1 MTDPNEYTLPQDVK
15 SKGIII
21 MEEKNIQGATILR
34 GMTQDGSARILV
46 INSRKIV
53 DDMTKYHHTSPTATA
68 ALGRTVTA
76 ASMIGTMLPE
86 DGDTVTVSI
95 SGDGEA
101 GKIIAVGDYFGNV
114 KGYIQNPLV
123 NPPKKSN
130 GKLDV
135 GAAVGRGTI
144 SFVKS
149 VGAIEPQIGTIELVS
164 GEIAED
170 IATYFAKSEQIPT
183 VLSLG
188 VLVDTDYS
196 CLAAGGVLIQL
207 MPFPD
212 DKTVDLIERN
222 AQDLVNVSR
231 YFRDGLDNKQ
241 IADIAMRDIPY
252 DIFDTLNVE
261 YKCDCSRER
270 MYKKIKSLGK
280 KEILTM
286 LDEQAAEGKARE
298 LTAVCRF
305 CNTEYTYT
313 ESELTK

>member
-1 MTDPNEYTLPQDVK
+1 MSEGVK
-15 SKGIII
+15 K
-21 MEEKNIQGATILR
+21 ATILR
-34 GMTQDGSARILV
+34 GMTHDGSARILV
-46 INSRKIV
+46 INSKEIV
-53 DDMTKYHHTSPTATA
+53 NDVVKYHKTTPTATA
-68 ALGRTVTA
+68 TLGRVVTA

-86 DGDTVTVSI
+86 SGDSVTISI
-95 SGDGEA
+95 SGDGDA

-114 KGYIQNPLV
+114 KGYIQNPAA
-123 NPPKKSN
+123 NPPKKPN

-135 GAAVGRGTI
+135 GAAVGNGTI

-149 VGAIEPQIGTIELVS
+149 VGANEPQIGTIELVS

-212 DKTVDLIERN
+212 EATVDLIERN
-222 AQDLVNVSR
+222 ASDLVNISR
-231 YFRDGLDNKQ
+231 YFERGLDNKA
-241 IADIAMRDIPY
+241 IADIAMRDIEY
-252 DIFDTLNVE
+252 DIFDTLEVS
-261 YKCDCSRER
+261 YKCDCAHDR
-270 MYKKIKSLGK
+270 MKKKIKSLGE
-280 KEILTM
+280 KEILSM
-286 LDEQAAEGKARE
+286 LAEQEAEGKARE

-305 CNTEYTYT
+305 CNTSYTY
-313 ESELTK
+313 SEGELLK

>member
-1 MTDPNEYTLPQDVK
+1 MT
-15 SKGIII
+15 
-21 MEEKNIQGATILR
+21 R
-34 GMTQDGSARILV
+34 DGSARILV
-46 INSRKIV
+46 IDSRKIV
-53 DDMTKYHHTSPTATA
+53 NDMIKYHHTAPTATA

-86 DGDTVTVSI
+86 SGDTVTVSI
-95 SGDGEA
+95 AGDGEA

-114 KGYIQNPLV
+114 KGYIQNPLA
-123 NPPKKSN
+123 NPPKKPS

-149 VGAIEPQIGTIELVS
+149 VGNIEPQIGTIELVS

-188 VLVDTDYS
+188 VLVDVDYT

-212 DKTVDLIERN
+212 EATVDLIERN
-222 AQDLVNVSR
+222 ARDLVNVSR
-231 YFRDGLDNKQ
+231 LFEKGLTPLE
-241 IADIAMRDIPY
+241 IAEIAMRDIPFDPY
-252 DIFDTLNVE
+252 DTLEVE
-261 YKCDCSRER
+261 YKCDCARDR
-270 MYKKIKSLGK
+270 MLKKIKSLGK
-280 KEILTM
+280 KEIITM
-286 LDEQAAEGKARE
+286 LNEQEAEGKARE
-298 LTAVCRF
+298 LSAVCRF
-305 CNTEYTYT
+305 CNTEYTY
-313 ESELTK
+313 SEKELLK

>member
-1 MTDPNEYTLPQDVK
+1 M
-15 SKGIII
+15 
-21 MEEKNIQGATILR
+21 EKNSKKSLMLR
-34 GMTQDGSARILV
+34 AMTQDGSARLLV
-46 INSRKIV
+46 LDSTAMVNAMRQV
-53 DDMTKYHHTSPTATA
+53 HTTTPTATA

-86 DGDTVTVSI
+86 EGDSVTISF

-114 KGYIQNPLV
+114 KSYIQNPLA
-123 NPPKKSN
+123 NPPKKPN

-135 GAAVGRGTI
+135 GAAVGRGTL
-144 SFVKS
+144 SFVKA
-149 VGAIEPQIGTIELVS
+149 VGDGDIQTGMTEIVT

-188 VLVDTDYS
+188 VKVDKDYS

-222 AQDLVNVSR
+222 SAALSNISSC
-231 YFRDGLDNKQ
+231 FEMGLSVEQ
-241 IADIAMRDIPY
+241 IADIAMKDIPY
-252 DIFDTLNVE
+252 DVFDKLEVE
-261 YKCDCSRER
+261 YRCDCSRDR
-270 MYKKIKSLGK
+270 MRKKILSLGRGEVAK
-280 KEILTM
+280 L
-286 LDEQAAEGKARE
+286 LDEQEAEGKPRE

-305 CNTEYTYT
+305 CNGEYTY
-313 ESELTK
+313 SEKQLLG

>member
-1 MTDPNEYTLPQDVK
+1 MANT
-15 SKGIII
+15 
-21 MEEKNIQGATILR
+21 EKATILR
-34 GMTQDGSARILV
+34 GMTHDGSARILV

-53 DDMTKYHHTSPTATA
+53 NDMIGFHRTSPTASA
-68 ALGRTVTA
+68 ALGRMVTA

-86 DGDTVTVSI
+86 EGDSVTISI

-101 GKIIAVGDYFGNV
+101 GKLIAVGDYYGNV
-114 KGYIQNPLV
+114 KGYIQNPLA
-123 NPPKKSN
+123 NPPKNPN

-135 GAAVGRGTI
+135 GAAIGQGTI

-149 VGAIEPQIGTIELVS
+149 VGDGEPQIGTIELVS

-212 DKTVDLIERN
+212 ESTVDLIERN
-222 AQDLVNVSR
+222 AADLVNISR
-231 YFRDGLDNKQ
+231 HFNAGLDNKA

-252 DIFDTLNVE
+252 DIFDTLEVE
-261 YKCDCSRER
+261 YKCDCGHDR
-270 MYKKIKSLGK
+270 MKKKIQSLGK

-286 LDEQAAEGKARE
+286 LDEQEAEGKERA
-298 LTAVCRF
+298 LTAICRF
-305 CNTEYTYT
+305 CNTEYTY
-313 ESELTK
+313 SEKELLK

>member
-1 MTDPNEYTLPQDVK
+1 MSENKK
-15 SKGIII
+15 S
-21 MEEKNIQGATILR
+21 TILR
-34 GMTQDGSARILV
+34 GMTHDGSARILV
-46 INSRKIV
+46 INSKEIV
-53 DDMTKYHHTSPTATA
+53 DSIVKYHHTSPTATA

-86 DGDTVTVSI
+86 DGDSLTISI

-101 GKIIAVGDYFGNV
+101 GKIIAVADYYGRV
-114 KGYIQNPLV
+114 KGYIQNPLA
-123 NPPKKSN
+123 NPPKKPN

-135 GAAVGRGTI
+135 GAAVGEGTI

-149 VGAIEPQIGTIELVS
+149 VGSNEPQIGTIELVS

-188 VLVDTDYS
+188 VLVDRDYS

-212 DKTVDLIERN
+212 EATVDLIERN
-222 AQDLVNVSR
+222 AADLVNISR
-231 YFRDGLDNKQ
+231 YFEVGKSCEQ
-241 IADIAMRDIPY
+241 IAEIAMRDIPY
-252 DIFDTLNVE
+252 DIFDTLEVE
-261 YKCDCSRER
+261 YKCDCGRER
-270 MYKKIKSLGK
+270 MLEKIKSLGQ

-286 LDEQAAEGKARE
+286 LDEQVAEGKRRE
-298 LTAVCRF
+298 LTAICRF
-305 CNTEYTYT
+305 CNTEYTFT
-313 ESELTK
+313 ESELLKK